1 MNTFIVY
8 TFSSYMTPKIQTKEI
23 MGNDMLS
30 ALQNAQ
36 GAGVNTSEII
46 CVKLKMVAET
56 VAGL

>member
-1 MNTFIVY
+1 
-8 TFSSYMTPKIQTKEI
+8 MTPKIQTKEI